1 MKSRNQG
8 GRAIRQNGPY
18 KNNNGKRNGNN
29 HGNNNR
35 RVYVNNLTW
44 ETSWQEL
51 KDHFKQVGQV
61 VRADILEEPNG
72 RSKGCGIVE
81 FQSPSDAI
89 QAVESLNNSEL
100 NGRVIYV
107 REDRESP
114 SKELKKSVS
123 KIGGQQITRSNNPGC
138 RVYVGNLSWD
148 VTWQDLK
155 DHFKSVGF
163 SVKKA
168 DIIEDNNGRSRGC
181 GLVEFHTPADA
192 DTAIEQLN
200 QSDLMGRQIFIRHDK
215 DDVGPFDKNAQP
227 VVYGDTGEVYGC
239 KLYVGNLSYDTTW
252 QSLKD
257 HFKGGGHVARADVM
271 VNDETGRSK
280 GYGFV
285 EYSSSEEAQDAAK
298 RFNNSSLDGRMI
310 FVREDRDERSKVVKG
325 YN

>member
-114 SKELKKSVS
+114 SKVNKL
-123 KIGGQQITRSNNPGC
+123 
-138 RVYVGNLSWD
+138 L
-148 VTWQDLK
+148 DL
-155 DHFKSVGF
+155 
-163 SVKKA
+163 
-168 DIIEDNNGRSRGC
+168 IILD
-181 GLVEFHTPADA
+181 
-192 DTAIEQLN
+192 
-200 QSDLMGRQIFIRHDK
+200 
-215 DDVGPFDKNAQP
+215 
-227 VVYGDTGEVYGC
+227 VVYMLVIYLG
-239 KLYVGNLSYDTTW
+239 
-252 QSLKD
+252 
-257 HFKGGGHVARADVM
+257 M
-271 VNDETGRSK
+271 
-280 GYGFV
+280 
-285 EYSSSEEAQDAAK
+285 
-298 RFNNSSLDGRMI
+298 
-310 FVREDRDERSKVVKG
+310 
-325 YN
+325 